1 MHPHLSTTN
10 HLERFR
16 REARVL
22 AALGHPNVASVYELG
37 EADGTAFIVM
47 EFVPG
52 ETLADRLVTGP
63 LPASDVVRIAC
74 QVAAALETVHDK
86 GIVHRDLKPANIKL
100 TPDGV
105 VKVLDFGLAVV
116 AGRRRLE
123 LGSADG
129 NRQTREGVI
138 AGTVGA

>member
-1 MHPHLSTTN
+1 M
-10 HLERFR
+10 
-16 REARVL
+16 L

-63 LPASDVVRIAC
+63 LPAPDVVRIAC

-86 GIVHRDLKPANIKL
+86 GLIHRDLKPANIKL

-105 VKVLDFGLAVV
+105 VKVLDFGLAKS
-116 AGRRRLE
+116 AREASGSNSDLLTATARLVRAS
-123 LGSADG
+123 LRA
-129 NRQTREGVI
+129 RWRT
-138 AGTVGA
+138 

>member
-1 MHPHLSTTN
+1 MRAAWASSIARVTADCSATLCIRICSTTN

-63 LPASDVVRIAC
+63 LPRPTSCASPARWLRRSRSSTTRASSIA
-74 QVAAALETVHDK
+74 T
-86 GIVHRDLKPANIKL
+86 
-100 TPDGV
+100 
-105 VKVLDFGLAVV
+105 
-116 AGRRRLE
+116 
-123 LGSADG
+123 S
-129 NRQTREGVI
+129 NRPTSS
-138 AGTVGA
+138 